1 MADEPERRIVGA
13 ILVELEQQPYFNL
26 HDEVDWKGQVGCDGQ
41 LDLLSLARAVLA
53 EVQSGG

>member
-1 MADEPERRIVGA
+1 VADEPERRIVGA
-13 ILVELEQQPYFNL
+13 MLVELEQQPYFNL

-53 EVQSGG
+53 EVQS